1 MANVDIYLY
10 AGEVSVNDVKLR
22 DPTVLAGGGGSQSI
36 TLPYLDDSV
45 DTLYAPVLIQN
56 IVLPL
61 LTDSDTLYAP
71 ALSHVIALPFITDAD
86 SLYAP
91 IISQVIALPYLDDS
105 ADTLYAPTV
114 SQLLALILPFID
126 DSADTLYAP
135 TLNPQPVTVV
145 LPFIDSEEYAYE
157 LHSILREPLVYTG
170 VGYK

>member
-1 MANVDIYLY
+1 MAAVDVYLY
-10 AGEVSVNDVKLR
+10 AGEVNANDVKLR

-36 TLPYLDDSV
+36 TLPYLDDSA

-71 ALSHVIALPFITDAD
+71 TLSHVIALPFITDAD

-91 IISQVIALPYLDDS
+91 IISQVIALPFIND
-105 ADTLYAPTV
+105 ADTLYAPVV
-114 SQLLALILPFID
+114 SQVLALILPFID

-135 TLNPQPVTVV
+135 TLVPQAITVV
-145 LPFIDSEEYAYE
+145 LPFIDDEGEAYP
-157 LHSILREPLVYTG
+157 LHSILREPFVYTG